1 MKYCPGVKK
10 NEIIKF
16 NAKQVKKLK
25 TIILTDVPRNSSVL
39 SHTSML
45 VLNIKIRVYH
55 LIGPYM

>member
-25 TIILTDVPRNSSVL
+25 TIILTDVSSTQKFK
-39 SHTSML
+39 HFIT
-45 VLNIKIRVYH
+45 H
-55 LIGPYM
+55 